1 MEFGLTGRVAVV
13 TGGGAGIGL
22 ATARML
28 VQEGVR
34 VVVADIDPSAAAG
47 IAPEKE
53 LVALT
58 VDLATPE
65 GGPAAVAAALERF
78 GAIDILVNN
87 VGIAPHRT
95 GFLAVSDQDWTALI
109 ELNFLS
115 MVRCCR
121 AAIPHMLERGRG
133 SIVSL
138 SSVSGHTP
146 TPHFADYAT
155 TKGMVRILSKALANE
170 FAARGVRANTISPG
184 PTRTTPWEDED
195 GFLAEYSAR
204 WRLDHEATIE
214 RFMREER
221 HMPLGRIGEP
231 EDVAALIVFLAS
243 DRAQQITGSD
253 FRVDGGQLATI

>member
-1 MEFGLTGRVAVV
+1 MEFGLEGKVAVV
-13 TGGGAGIGL
+13 TGAGAGIGL
-22 ATARML
+22 STARML
-28 VQEGVR
+28 VEEGVR
-34 VVVADIDPSAAAG
+34 VVVADLDPSAAAG
-47 IAPEKE
+47 IAPATQ

-58 VDLATPE
+58 VDLATAE
-65 GGPAAVAAALERF
+65 GGPAAVATALERF

-87 VGIAPHRT
+87 VGIAPHRS
-95 GFLAVSDQDWTALI
+95 GFLAVSDKDWAALI

-121 AAIPHMLERGRG
+121 AAIPHMLERGGG

-138 SSVSGHTP
+138 SSVSGYTP
-146 TPHFADYAT
+146 APYFADYAT

-170 FAARGVRANTISPG
+170 FGARGVRSNTISPG

-204 WRLDHEATIE
+204 WGLDHEATIE

-221 HMPLGRIGEP
+221 QMPLGRIGEP
-231 EDVAALIVFLAS
+231 DDVAALILFLAS